1 MKRPAAP
8 VHDPVTRLR
17 GLVFDV
23 DGTLA
28 DTEEVH
34 RQAFNEAFRAHGL
47 GWDWDRATYTR
58 LLEVSGGK
66 ERLRHHI
73 ETSADPLG
81 SSAPSA
87 LEATIAALHASKTA
101 AYERMVRE
109 GALQLRPGVAD
120 LIESASRAGLHLAIA
135 TTTTPANI
143 EALLALTLGSGW
155 RSFFGVVED
164 ASTAP
169 LKKPH
174 PQVYLQALAR
184 LALQGSECVAF
195 EDSENGLRAARAAGI
210 ATVVTPTAFTA
221 DQDFSAAVTVLPDLA
236 GLSFDELLDWHAR
249 ALQGSIRSHNNA

>member
-1 MKRPAAP
+1 MKHRAAG

-28 DTEEVH
+28 DTEELH
-34 RQAFNEAFRAHGL
+34 RQAFNEAFRTHGL
-47 GWDWDRATYTR
+47 GWDWDRTTYTR

-73 ETSADPLG
+73 ESSADPLG
-81 SSAPSA
+81 A
-87 LEATIAALHASKTA
+87 LGPAALAETIAELHASKTT
-101 AYERMVRE
+101 AYERRVRE

-120 LIESASRAGLHLAIA
+120 LVDTASRAGLRLAIA

-143 EALLALTLGSGW
+143 EALLAGTLGGGW
-155 RSFFGVVED
+155 RAYFSVVED

-184 LALQGSECVAF
+184 LELHGGECVAF
-195 EDSENGLRAARAAGI
+195 EDSENGLRAARAAGV

-221 DQDFSAAVTVLPDLA
+221 GQDFRAAAAVLPDLA
-236 GLSFDELLDWHAR
+236 GLSFDELLGWHAS
-249 ALQGSIRSHNNA
+249 ALRGSISTHNKA